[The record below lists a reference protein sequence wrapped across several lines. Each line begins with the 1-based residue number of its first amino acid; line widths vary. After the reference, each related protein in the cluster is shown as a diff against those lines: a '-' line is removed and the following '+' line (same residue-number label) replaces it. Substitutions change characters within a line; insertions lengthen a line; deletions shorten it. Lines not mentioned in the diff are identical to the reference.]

1 MSMTRPNERGLSD
14 VAKSKTSTRVVIT
27 TVMSPTGTT
36 GLQTHVQ
43 EVRDY
48 LEHAGRSVQ
57 IVTPRSRADYLA
69 APVFAARYALD
80 RLTPA
85 GGLVMYRA
93 THRAFLTNA
102 LRHELKDGGDTVVY
116 AQCPVSARAALDARS
131 HRGQRVVMCV
141 HYDGSQADEWFDKG
155 TIKKNGRIFRSI
167 RSFEERTLGEVD
179 GLVFV
184 AESAHRALTACI
196 PSARSTPWEVI
207 PNFTNN
213 RESVAS
219 PLENPADLITVGG
232 LEVAKNQAYLVD
244 VLAAANELGRRYTL
258 DVIGEGPCR
267 RQITRRMKELGL
279 ESQVNLRGRIPGA
292 RGTLP
297 GHRAYVHSAVR
308 EAFPYALVEA
318 MDAGLPIV
326 APRTGGIPEMFEDGV
341 EGRIW
346 PLDDAKKAAQILID
360 LLDDETERARA
371 SAAAEARF
379 ASRYAAAV
387 VGPALERVLVD
398 GFSSC

>member
-1 MSMTRPNERGLSD
+1 MAMTRPDELEVSD
-14 VAKSKTSTRVVIT
+14 RTEVSPSPRILIT

-48 LEHAGRSVQ
+48 FARAGRSVQ

-69 APVFAARYALD
+69 TPVFAARLALD

-85 GGLVMYRA
+85 GGLVMYRSS
-93 THRAFLTNA
+93 HRVFLTNA
-102 LRHELKDGGDTVVY
+102 LRHELKDGANTVVY
-116 AQCPVSARAALDARS
+116 AQCPVSARAALDARR

-155 TIKKNGRIFRSI
+155 TIAKGGPIFRSI
-167 RSFEERTLGEVD
+167 RNLEDRTLGEVD

-184 AESAHRALTACI
+184 AESARRALTACI
-196 PSARSTPWEVI
+196 PNARNVPWQVI
-207 PNFTNN
+207 PNFTNS
-213 RESVAS
+213 RGPVTS
-219 PLENPADLITVGG
+219 PLEDPADLITIGG

-244 VLAAANELGRRYTL
+244 VLAAANEMGHRYTL
-258 DVIGEGPCR
+258 DIIGEGPTR
-267 RQITRRMKELGL
+267 REITQRMKELGV
-279 ESQVNLRGRIPGA
+279 EDQVRLRGRIPGA
-292 RGTLP
+292 RCTLP

-346 PLDDAKKAAQILID
+346 PLDDPQTAARILID
-360 LLDDETERARA
+360 LLEDDAERARA
-371 SAAAEARF
+371 AAAAEARF
-379 ASRYAAAV
+379 ANRYAAAV
-387 VGPALERVLVD
+387 VGPALERVLLD